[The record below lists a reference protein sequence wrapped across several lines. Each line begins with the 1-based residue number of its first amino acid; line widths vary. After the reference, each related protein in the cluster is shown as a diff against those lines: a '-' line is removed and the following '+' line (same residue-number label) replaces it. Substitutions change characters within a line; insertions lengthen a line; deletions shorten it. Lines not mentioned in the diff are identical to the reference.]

1 MNIAVR
7 YYSKSGNTKK
17 VAEAIA
23 KGAGVEALDIS
34 NPLKEDIDILFLC
47 NAVYAYGVSS
57 NIKKFVNDI
66 NVKVGKVVNVST
78 TALLK
83 STYPQVSK
91 LCGAKGLNLAK
102 EEFSCKGKFLNLH
115 SDRPNENDL
124 KDAEEFAKKI
134 VNE

>member
-1 MNIAVR
+1 MKVAVR

-23 KGAGVEALDIS
+23 KGAGVEALDITH
-34 NPLKEDIDILFLC
+34 PLKEDVDILFLC

-66 NVKVGKVVNVST
+66 NVKVGMVVNVST

-91 LCGAKGLNLAK
+91 LCEAKGLNLAK

-124 KDAEEFAKKI
+124 KAAEEFAKKI
-134 VNE
+134 VRE